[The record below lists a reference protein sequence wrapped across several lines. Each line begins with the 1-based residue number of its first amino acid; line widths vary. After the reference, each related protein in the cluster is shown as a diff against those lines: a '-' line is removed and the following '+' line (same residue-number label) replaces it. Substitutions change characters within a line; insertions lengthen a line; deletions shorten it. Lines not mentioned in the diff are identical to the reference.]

1 MSSNEKL
8 HSTGERRPANMA
20 LMSFLQISARY
31 LGYDELPGALAPCR
45 AELSDAVPRSM
56 GKEAFNAT
64 LR

>member
-1 MSSNEKL
+1 
-8 HSTGERRPANMA
+8 
-20 LMSFLQISARY
+20 MSFLQISARY